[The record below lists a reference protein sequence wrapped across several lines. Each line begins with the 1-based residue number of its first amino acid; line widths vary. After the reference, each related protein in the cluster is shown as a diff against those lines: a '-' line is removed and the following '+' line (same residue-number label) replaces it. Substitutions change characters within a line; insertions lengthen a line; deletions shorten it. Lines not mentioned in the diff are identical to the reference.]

1 MHFNFISSRDTEE
14 TRIYY
19 VWSNNVSI
27 MQGEDTN
34 AIIREIFK
42 SFLHNI
48 NKSQKLLKEAILYSK
63 VWIY

>member
-1 MHFNFISSRDTEE
+1 MHVISYRDTEE

-19 VWSNNVSI
+19 EWSDNVSI

-42 SFLHNI
+42 SF
-48 NKSQKLLKEAILYSK
+48 
-63 VWIY
+63 